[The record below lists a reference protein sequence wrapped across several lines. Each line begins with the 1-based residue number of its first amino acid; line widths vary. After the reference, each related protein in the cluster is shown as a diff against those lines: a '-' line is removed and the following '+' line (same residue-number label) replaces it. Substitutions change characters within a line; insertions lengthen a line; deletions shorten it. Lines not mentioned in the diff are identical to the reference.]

1 MWRSRPKRSLP
12 PARKTRARKKAADE
26 APAEPVASPE
36 EAEPAKPKR
45 RTRKAAAKPVVEV
58 EETVA
63 VEAEVA
69 TVTEPQKSAEPVVT
83 SSESEGEEQ
92 KPKRAGWWQKKGFF

>member
-1 MWRSRPKRSLP
+1 MRNVY
-12 PARKTRARKKAADE
+12 
-26 APAEPVASPE
+26 AE
-36 EAEPAKPKR
+36 KPKR
-45 RTRKAAAKPVVEV
+45 RTRRAAAKPAVEV

-69 TVTEPQKSAEPVVT
+69 TIAEPQKSTEPVVT
-83 SSESEGEEQ
+83 SSESEDQ